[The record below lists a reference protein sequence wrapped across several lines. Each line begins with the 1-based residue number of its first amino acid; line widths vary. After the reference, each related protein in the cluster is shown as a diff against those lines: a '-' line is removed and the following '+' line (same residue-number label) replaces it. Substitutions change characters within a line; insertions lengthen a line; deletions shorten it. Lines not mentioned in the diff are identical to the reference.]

1 MDLTRRP
8 VIGTAPTSP
17 SSTTMQTTLYELIAA
32 LSADMGADEAD
43 GVLTATVVHFLQ
55 THRVTWTGPLA
66 GYRLVC
72 AGVPA
77 VRQEG
82 EKARTG
88 ARGQRTSA
96 QGR

>member
-1 MDLTRRP
+1 
-8 VIGTAPTSP
+8 
-17 SSTTMQTTLYELIAA
+17 MQTTLYELIAA
-32 LSADMGADEAD
+32 LSAEMGADEAD

-77 VRQEG
+77 VSQEG

-96 QGR
+96 QVR

>member
-1 MDLTRRP
+1 MDSTRRP
-8 VIGTAPTSP
+8 VVRTAHTSP

-32 LSADMGADEAD
+32 LSAEVGADEAD

-72 AGVPA
+72 AGFPA
-77 VRQEG
+77 VSPEG

-88 ARGQRTSA
+88 PRGQRTSA
-96 QGR
+96 PVR

>member
-88 ARGQRTSA
+88 ARGQRTSV

>member
-1 MDLTRRP
+1 MDPTRRP